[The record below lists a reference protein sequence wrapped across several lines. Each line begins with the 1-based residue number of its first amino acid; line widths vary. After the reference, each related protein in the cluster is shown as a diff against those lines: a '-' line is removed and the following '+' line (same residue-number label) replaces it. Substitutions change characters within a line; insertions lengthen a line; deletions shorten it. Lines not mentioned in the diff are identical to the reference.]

1 MAMNLLGLGLCG
13 ADHDE
18 EALSVREA
26 ELSMLRRLGAGE
38 RYMLAVQSN
47 LAITYGVLGR
57 LEDALRLRRD
67 VYSGHLKLNGEEHVD
82 SLRATL
88 NYANSLVLLKRFAEP
103 KSLLRKTIPM
113 ARRVLGASHEYTL
126 KIRWLYGQVLYKDA
140 AATLDDLR
148 EAVTTLEDT
157 ERIARR
163 VFGGTHPVTVQIE
176 QCLRDSRAALRAR
189 EATPPSA

>member
-1 MAMNLLGLGLCG
+1 
-13 ADHDE
+13 
-18 EALSVREA
+18 
-26 ELSMLRRLGAGE
+26 
-38 RYMLAVQSN
+38 MLAVQSN

-57 LEDALRLRRD
+57 HEEALRLRWD

-103 KSLLRKTIPM
+103 KALLRKTIPM
-113 ARRVLGASHEYTL
+113 AWRVLGASHEYTL
-126 KIRWLYGQVLYKDA
+126 KIRWIYGQVLYKDP

-163 VFGGTHPVTVQIE
+163 VFGSTHPVTVQIE
-176 QCLRDSRAALRAR
+176 QNLRYSRAALRAR

>member
-1 MAMNLLGLGLCG
+1 MNLLGLGLCG

-18 EALSVREA
+18 DALSVREA

-157 ERIARR
+157 GRIARR
-163 VFGGTHPVTVQIE
+163 VLGGAHPITGSIE
-176 QCLRDSRAALRAR
+176 NNLKEVRSKLAAIDA
-189 EATPPSA
+189 P